1 MARVVNVAVDTP
13 PAGGRRTT
21 GDGCRGVVRQ
31 AILAGTTRHDRPL
44 SIPPAVIDI
53 AMPQDLP
60 ETGMPPGNDR
70 FLWRLEVSGSVPGAD
85 GAAGVEVPVSR
96 QRKNGR

>member
-1 MARVVNVAVDTP
+1 
-13 PAGGRRTT
+13 
-21 GDGCRGVVRQ
+21 
-31 AILAGTTRHDRPL
+31 
-44 SIPPAVIDI
+44 
-53 AMPQDLP
+53 MPQDLP